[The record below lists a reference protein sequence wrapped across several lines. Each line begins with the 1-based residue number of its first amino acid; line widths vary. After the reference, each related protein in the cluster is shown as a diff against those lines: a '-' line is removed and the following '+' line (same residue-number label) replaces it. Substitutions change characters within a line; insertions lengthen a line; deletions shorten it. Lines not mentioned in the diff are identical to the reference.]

1 MVTMQLMPTDGHGMR
16 ACVYKLC
23 YFFVFCF
30 VFCFSSFSLSVLH
43 LRLLLLS
50 DLITLASV
58 SLIRS
63 LVSPAARLRQNRI
76 VQCFSLSLFFI
87 WRASVYI

>member
-1 MVTMQLMPTDGHGMR
+1 
-16 ACVYKLC
+16 VYKLGFFFFFFFFPC
-23 YFFVFCF
+23 RFFIFVFF
-30 VFCFSSFSLSVLH
+30 F
-43 LRLLLLS
+43 S

-76 VQCFSLSLFFI
+76 VQGFSLYLSLSFYLASKRLYMI
-87 WRASVYI
+87 RAGSISSRRR